1 MCTVGAKSKIVVGL
15 PILDDFFY
23 DFDVYTNVFFF
34 FFFFK
39 YSEELQEH
47 KYVSKT
53 VCLGRA
59 VLQELVSQK
68 KCMEVHIIFVYH
80 HFDL

>member
-23 DFDVYTNVFFF
+23 YFDVYTNVFFF
-34 FFFFK
+34 FSK
-39 YSEELQEH
+39 YSGELQEH

-68 KCMEVHIIFVYH
+68 KCMEIHIICVYH